1 MTALPLIAEVQ
12 AAVAAEHGLPVEI
25 MRTPDGATGV
35 RERRFSHPRQE
46 AMYLSL
52 LLTGKPSTIIG
63 RKFHRDHSTV
73 IVGARSV
80 QNRLRYDD
88 ELRARL
94 RRVTFALVRPSEI
107 MRMAERLGA

>member
-1 MTALPLIAEVQ
+1 MSALPLIAEVQ

-25 MRTPDGATGV
+25 MRTPDGIGV
-35 RERRFSHPRQE
+35 RQRKLSGPRQE

-73 IVGARSV
+73 ITGARSV
-80 QNRLRYDD
+80 QNRLAYDD

-94 RRVTFALVRPSEI
+94 RRVTLALVRPSEI
-107 MRMAERLGA
+107 LRMAERLGA